1 LSFGSPYFTVP
12 EFEYVKPK
20 TLKEAL
26 EFLDQKGEDTKV
38 MAGGVGLLAFM
49 KERLIDCKYVLDIKG
64 IPELLELSA
73 EKGKGLSIGAAVTLS
88 ELLALPVLKE
98 KYTALYDAVK
108 NLSDPNLRNRSTL
121 LGDLCEAIPWIDS
134 PPPLILFE
142 AEVVISSL
150 KGERRVKVKDFI
162 IGTAETVLQ
171 PNELARSV
179 HVPEPVPG
187 TVSRYLKFSRGTE
200 FSIASVGALV
210 VNRNDPATRTVKLAY
225 GAINLMP
232 IEAFEAE
239 KVFRL
244 DKPLKELIGEALK
257 VVDATVETVTD
268 VLGTAEYRKHL
279 VKVQT
284 AAVLKEI
291 LEA

>member
-1 LSFGSPYFTVP
+1 MSFGSPYFTVP

-20 TLKEAL
+20 TLREAL
-26 EFLDQKGEDTKV
+26 EFLDKKGEDTKV

-64 IPELLELSA
+64 IPELRALRA
-73 EKGKGLSIGAAVTLS
+73 ENGKGLGIGAAVTLT
-88 ELLALPVLKE
+88 ELLELPGLKE

-134 PPPLILFE
+134 PPPLILFD
-142 AEVVISSL
+142 ADVVISSL
-150 KGERRVKVKDFI
+150 QGERRVKVKDFI
-162 IGTAETVLQ
+162 TGTAETVLK
-171 PNELARSV
+171 PNELAKYV
-179 HVPEPVPG
+179 YVPEPAPG
-187 TVSRYLKFSRGTE
+187 TVSRYLKFSKGTE

-210 VNRNDPATRTVKLAY
+210 VNGKDPAKRKVRIAY

-239 KVFRL
+239 KVFNQN
-244 DKPLKELIGEALK
+244 KPVKELIGEALK
-257 VVDATVETVTD
+257 VVDETVETVTD
-268 VLGTAEYRKHL
+268 VLGTAEYRKQL

>member
-1 LSFGSPYFTVP
+1 MSFGSPYFTVP
-12 EFEYVKPK
+12 KFEYFKPA

-26 EFLDQKGEDTKV
+26 MFLEEKGEDTKV

-49 KERLIDCKYVLDIKG
+49 KERLVDCKYVLDIKG
-64 IPELLELSA
+64 IPELRLLKY

-88 ELLALPVLKE
+88 ELLELPVLKE

-134 PPPLILFE
+134 PPPLILFD
-142 AEVVISSL
+142 AEVVVSSL

-162 IGTAETVLQ
+162 IGTAETALK
-171 PNELARSV
+171 PDELAHSV
-179 HVPEPVPG
+179 FVPEPAAG
-187 TVSRYLKFSRGTE
+187 TVSRYLKFAKGTE
-200 FSIASVGALV
+200 FSIASVGALAANLGDPKKRV
-210 VNRNDPATRTVKLAY
+210 VRIAY
-225 GAINLMP
+225 GAINITP
-232 IEAFEAE
+232 FEAVE
-239 KVFRL
+239 AGKVFSQ
-244 DKPLKELIGEALK
+244 DKPVPALITEALK
-257 VVDATVETVTD
+257 AVDRTVETVTD

-279 VKVQT
+279 VQVQT

-291 LEA
+291 LGA

>member
-1 LSFGSPYFTVP
+1 MSFGSPYFTVP

-20 TLKEAL
+20 TLREAL
-26 EFLDQKGEDTKV
+26 EFLDKKGEDTKV

-64 IPELLELSA
+64 IPELRALRA
-73 EKGKGLSIGAAVTLS
+73 ENGRGLGIGAAVTLT
-88 ELLALPVLKE
+88 ELLELPGLKE

-134 PPPLILFE
+134 PPPLILFD
-142 AEVVISSL
+142 ADVVISSL
-150 KGERRVKVKDFI
+150 QGERRVKVKDFI
-162 IGTAETVLQ
+162 TGTAETVLK
-171 PNELARSV
+171 PNELAKYV
-179 HVPEPVPG
+179 YVPEPAPG
-187 TVSRYLKFSRGTE
+187 TVSRYLKFSKGTE

-210 VNRNDPATRTVKLAY
+210 VNGKDPAKRKVRIAY

-239 KVFRL
+239 KVFNQN
-244 DKPLKELIGEALK
+244 KPVKELIGEALK
-257 VVDATVETVTD
+257 VVDETVETVTD